1 MDKNSQRQHQQGIF
15 DPEEATMQD
24 STPVTCLGM
33 SFENDD
39 ARREYFLSL
48 LREGLEELHAKL
60 GDVPFTTAED
70 AEQRM
75 KSLEKWPMGEE
86 SRLRELAERMRHAD
100 SNKDL
105 LQRWK
110 DEVGFP
116 HGAIE
121 DILKISDPPYYT
133 ACPNP
138 FIGDFIEYYGK
149 PYDPNV
155 PYSREPFA
163 ADVSEGKNDP
173 IYNAHS
179 YHTKVPHKAI
189 MRYILHYTE
198 PGDVVFDG
206 FCGTGMTGV
215 AAQLCGDRNTVESLG
230 YMVDDQGI
238 IYQQEEETDES
249 GKKKVLLK
257 PFSKLGAR
265 RAVLNDLSP
274 AATFIA
280 YNYNTPVDVQAFERE
295 AKRILKEVED
305 ECGWMY
311 ETLHVEPASSRLMSS
326 VEFEPCDP
334 FKATPT
340 IYRKD
345 NLPHVQVPG
354 ATYFITF
361 RTNSHRVLSDRAR
374 ELALKAVLY
383 WNDQRWKVFSA
394 SVMPDHIHIIAKPLP
409 KQDSTYWDLAEIL
422 HSIKSFSA
430 NEINKAE
437 NKTGTPVWQTESYDR
452 IIRDAQEFMATLA
465 YVNHNPVKAGLAEK
479 AEEYPFRYVAS
490 ELVKAG
496 WKPAPLGKINYT
508 VWSDVFICPEC
519 TQEVVFWEAAV
530 DKEAGKVHGEFPCPH
545 CSAKLTKRTMD
556 RAWVNKYDKA
566 IGQTIRQAKQV
577 PVLINYSV
585 GKKRFEKAPDAF
597 DLALI
602 EKIEELDIPY
612 WFPTDRM
619 PEGEE
624 SRRNDDIGLTH
635 VHHFYTKRN
644 LWVVGALSAR
654 LDKTKRNVAWFTAS
668 LTWVGKENRLHLGN
682 YFGGGGGVITSLRG
696 TWYIASLPIETNVL
710 ARFALRRRTQGSR
723 DRVSASNCST
733 ETASAGWISL
743 DNDRADY
750 IFTDPPF
757 GGNLMYSELNFL
769 WEAWLKVFTNN
780 KPEAIE
786 NKVQGKGLAEY
797 HRLMTACFKE
807 YYRVLKPG
815 RWMTVEFHNSKSSV
829 WNSIQ
834 EALQTAGFVIAD
846 VRTLDKKKG
855 SFKQVTSANAVKQDL
870 VISCYKPNGGLEERF
885 KREAGTEQGVWDFV
899 RTHLKQL
906 PVFVSKDG
914 QAEVIAERQNY
925 LLFDRMVA
933 FHVQRGV
940 TVPLSAAEF
949 YAGLAQ
955 RFPERDGMYFLPDQV
970 AEYDKK
976 RMNVKEVLQLEIF
989 VTGEASAIQWLKQ
1002 QLVKKPQTFQELHP
1016 QFLKEIGG
1024 WQKHE
1029 KPLELS
1035 ELLEQNFLRYDG
1047 KGDVPS
1053 QIHSYLSSNFKDLRN
1068 LQKDDPALKA
1078 KAKDRWYV
1086 PDPNKAGDLEKLR
1099 ERSLL
1104 KEFEDYRTSSQKRL
1118 KVFRLEAVRAGFK
1131 KAWQERDYATIITV
1145 ARKIPENILQE
1156 DPKLL
1161 MWYDQAV
1168 TRMGGE

>member
-1 MDKNSQRQHQQGIF
+1 MTKKDEQQYQQTMF
-15 DPEEATMQD
+15 ETERPATRD
-24 STPVTCLGM
+24 SGPVTCLGM
-33 SFENDD
+33 TFENDE
-39 ARREYFLSL
+39 ARREHFLGL

-60 GDVPFTTAED
+60 GGVPFTTVED
-70 AEQRM
+70 AYARM
-75 KSLEKWPMGEE
+75 KSVEKWPMGDDA
-86 SRLRELAERMRHAD
+86 RLRELAERMRHAD
-100 SNKDL
+100 SSKDL

-116 HGAIE
+116 HGEIE
-121 DILKISDPPYYT
+121 DILNLSDPPYYT

-138 FIGDFIEYYGK
+138 FIADFIKHYGK

-155 PYSREPFA
+155 PYSKEPFA

-215 AAQLCGDRNTVESLG
+215 AAQLCGDRKTVESLG
-230 YMVDDQGI
+230 YKVDDQGV

-249 GKKKVLLK
+249 GKKRTVWK
-257 PFSKLGAR
+257 PFSRLGAR

-295 AKRILKEVED
+295 AKRILQEVEE

-311 ETLHVEPASSRLMSS
+311 
-326 VEFEPCDP
+326 
-334 FKATPT
+334 
-340 IYRKD
+340 
-345 NLPHVQVPG
+345 
-354 ATYFITF
+354 
-361 RTNSHRVLSDRAR
+361 
-374 ELALKAVLY
+374 
-383 WNDQRWKVFSA
+383 
-394 SVMPDHIHIIAKPLP
+394 
-409 KQDSTYWDLAEIL
+409 
-422 HSIKSFSA
+422 
-430 NEINKAE
+430 
-437 NKTGTPVWQTESYDR
+437 
-452 IIRDAQEFMATLA
+452 ATLA
-465 YVNHNPVKAGLAEK
+465 SLEEGEPEAWADKLRACKTADEIRELLSSQSSLLRAG
-479 AEEYPFRYVAS
+479 PTWGR
-490 ELVKAG
+490 
-496 WKPAPLGKINYT
+496 INYT
-508 VWSDVFICPEC
+508 VWSDVFVCPEC
-519 TQEVVFWEAAV
+519 TQEVVFWEVAV
-530 DKEAGKVHGEFPCPH
+530 DKEAGKVHKEFPCPH
-545 CSAKLTKRTMD
+545 CGTTLTKRNME
-556 RAWVNKYDKA
+556 RAWVTRYDSA

-577 PVLINYSV
+577 PVLINYSI
-585 GKKRFEKAPDAF
+585 GKKRHEKTPDAF

-602 EKIEELDIPY
+602 EKIEELDISY

-619 PEGEE
+619 PEGYNTEQPKV
-624 SRRNDDIGLTH
+624 SHGLTH

-644 LWVVGALSAR
+644 LWVLGAIWKRLGRKEKWLATMFLSR
-654 LDKTKRNVAWFTAS
+654 NLVKTNRFIINKHNPKGRINGP
-668 LTWVGKENRLHLGN
+668 LT
-682 YFGGGGGVITSLRG
+682 G
-696 TWYIASLPIETNVL
+696 TWYIPSEQVEQSTIMLFKEKILSCGWDILDNPI
-710 ARFALRRRTQGSR
+710 S
-723 DRVSASNCST
+723 
-733 ETASAGWISL
+733 TASAHL
-743 DNDRADY
+743 QALQNDSADY

-757 GGNLMYSELNFL
+757 GANYMYSELNFL
-769 WEAWLKVFTNN
+769 WEAWLRVKTNSR
-780 KPEAIE
+780 PEAIV
-786 NKVQGKGLAEY
+786 NNTQQKGLSEY
-797 HRLMTACFKE
+797 QHLMMECFRE
-807 YYRVLKPG
+807 FYRVLKPG
-815 RWMTVEFHNSKSSV
+815 RWMTVEFHNSRNSV

-846 VRTLDKKKG
+846 VRTLDKIHGGIKAA
-855 SFKQVTSANAVKQDL
+855 SSANAVKQDL
-870 VISCYKPNGGLEERF
+870 VISAYKPNGGLEERF
-885 KREAGTEQGVWDFV
+885 KLTAGTEEGVWDFV

-914 QAEVIAERQNY
+914 KAEVIAERQNY
-925 LLFDRMVA
+925 LLYDRMVA

-955 RFPERDGMYFLPDQV
+955 RFPERDGMYFLPEQV

-976 RMNVKEVLQLEIF
+976 RMKVKEVLQLQLF
-989 VTGEASAIQWLKQ
+989 VTDEASAIQWLKQ
-1002 QLVKKPQTFQELHP
+1002 QLTRKPQTFQELHP

-1047 KGDVPS
+1047 KGEVPS
-1053 QIHSYLSSNFKDLRN
+1053 QIHSYLSSNFKELRN
-1068 LQKDDPALKA
+1068 LPKDDERLRA

-1099 ERSLL
+1099 ERALL
-1104 KEFEDYRTSSQKRL
+1104 REFEEYRESKQKRL

-1131 KAWQERDYATIITV
+1131 KAWQERDYATIIAV
-1145 ARKIPENILQE
+1145 ARKIPENVLQE

-1161 MWYDQAV
+1161 MWYDQAL
-1168 TRMGGE
+1168 TRMGET

>member
-1 MDKNSQRQHQQGIF
+1 MNRQNSLFENREHKSRNQ
-15 DPEEATMQD
+15 E
-24 STPVTCLGM
+24 PVECLGM
-33 SFENDD
+33 TFENDD

-60 GDVPFTTAED
+60 GNVPFTTVED

-86 SRLRELAERMRHAD
+86 TRLRELAERMRHAD

-105 LQRWK
+105 LQCWK

-116 HGAIE
+116 HGEIE
-121 DILKISDPPYYT
+121 DILNLSDPPYYT

-138 FIGDFIEYYGK
+138 FIKDFIGHYGK

-230 YMVDDQGI
+230 YTVDDQGV

-249 GKKKVLLK
+249 GKKKVLKK

-280 YNYNTPVDVQAFERE
+280 YNYNTPVDVAAFEHE
-295 AKRILKEVED
+295 ANRILKEVEN

-311 ETLHVEPASSRLMSS
+311 ATIARSEKNQPEAWAKKLRTCKTVDEIRKLIGSKSSCSDTDSS
-326 VEFEPCDP
+326 WG
-334 FKATPT
+334 
-340 IYRKD
+340 R
-345 NLPHVQVPG
+345 
-354 ATYFITF
+354 
-361 RTNSHRVLSDRAR
+361 
-374 ELALKAVLY
+374 
-383 WNDQRWKVFSA
+383 
-394 SVMPDHIHIIAKPLP
+394 
-409 KQDSTYWDLAEIL
+409 
-422 HSIKSFSA
+422 
-430 NEINKAE
+430 
-437 NKTGTPVWQTESYDR
+437 
-452 IIRDAQEFMATLA
+452 
-465 YVNHNPVKAGLAEK
+465 
-479 AEEYPFRYVAS
+479 
-490 ELVKAG
+490 
-496 WKPAPLGKINYT
+496 INYT

-519 TQEVVFWEAAV
+519 AQEVVFWEASI
-530 DKEAGKVHGEFPCPH
+530 DKNAGKVYEKFPCPH
-545 CSAKLTKRTMD
+545 CGISLTKRNMD
-556 RAWVNKYDKA
+556 RAWITKYDKA

-585 GKKRFEKAPDAF
+585 GKKRFEKSPDTF
-597 DLALI
+597 DLAII
-602 EKIEELDIPY
+602 EKIEELDIPF

-619 PEGEE
+619 PEGYNTAQPKI
-624 SRRNDDIGLTH
+624 SHGLTH

-644 LWVVGALSAR
+644 LWVLSAV
-654 LDKTKRNVAWFTAS
+654 LPHLRNRNYIPWFTAS
-668 LTWVGKENRLHLGN
+668 LTWGGKENRLHLGN

-696 TWYIASLPIETNVL
+696 TWYVASLPVETNMIE
-710 ARFALRRRTQGSR
+710 RFALRKRTQKTREKTSR
-723 DRVSASNCST
+723 DHCST
-733 ETASAGWISL
+733 ETKNAAWVSL
-743 DNDRADY
+743 PSKGIDY

-757 GGNLMYSELNFL
+757 GGNLMYSELNFI

-780 KPEAIE
+780 NSEAIE
-786 NKVQGKGLAEY
+786 NRVQYKSLFEY
-797 HRLMTACFKE
+797 QQLMKECFRK
-807 YYRVLKPG
+807 YYWILKPG
-815 RWMTVEFHNSKSSV
+815 RWMTVEFHNSKNSV
-829 WNSIQ
+829 WNAIQ
-834 EALQTAGFVIAD
+834 EALQIAGFVIAD
-846 VRTLDKKKG
+846 VRTLDKGKG
-855 SFKQVTSANAVKQDL
+855 SFKQVTSANSVKQDL
-870 VISCYKPNGGLEERF
+870 IISSYKPNHGLEARF
-885 KREAGTEQGVWDFV
+885 EQEAGTEEGVWDFV
-899 RTHLKQL
+899 RAHLKHL
-906 PVFVSKDG
+906 PVFVLKDSH
-914 QAEVIAERQNY
+914 AETVVERQNF

-949 YAGLAQ
+949 YAGLAR
-955 RFPERDGMYFLPDQV
+955 RFPERDGMYFLPEQV
-970 AEYDKK
+970 VEYDRK
-976 RMNVKEVLQLEIF
+976 RMKVKEVLQLELF
-989 VTGEASAIQWLKQ
+989 VTDEASSIQWLKQ
-1002 QLVKKPQTFQELHP
+1002 QLTKKPQTFQEIHP
-1016 QFLKEIGG
+1016 QFMKEIGG

-1029 KPLELS
+1029 KLLELS
-1035 ELLEQNFLRYDG
+1035 ELLEQNFLRYDS

-1086 PDPNKAGDLEKLR
+1086 PDPNKASDLEKLR
-1099 ERSLL
+1099 ERALL
-1104 KEFEDYRTSSQKRL
+1104 REFEEYRTSKQKRL

-1131 KAWQERDYATIITV
+1131 KAWQENDYDTIISI
-1145 ARKIPENILQE
+1145 ARKIPDNVLQE

-1161 MWYDQAV
+1161 MWFDQAL
-1168 TRMGGE
+1168 TRMGEES